1 MENVVRQ
8 PKGFL
13 EHTVCPKEWRTTPDI
28 TGSYELDGAIMHNA
42 NRDVPERLA
51 MYLRSNQGQNYGPR
65 SAYSGY
71 SGYSG
76 DE

>member
-1 MENVVRQ
+1 M
-8 PKGFL
+8 
-13 EHTVCPKEWRTTPDI
+13 
-28 TGSYELDGAIMHNA
+28 TGSFELDGAIKVNS
-42 NRDVPERLA
+42 NSDVPKRLS
-51 MYLRSNQGQNYGPR
+51 MYLRSQQGENYGPR